1 LPTHPRFLDFESA
14 DAIRERKAG
23 DGWLASGESA
33 ALRVPSAVVP
43 AEWNYLINPLHIDF
57 AQITVELPV
66 PMRFDERLFE
76 ST

>member
-1 LPTHPRFLDFESA
+1 
-14 DAIRERKAG
+14 
-23 DGWLASGESA
+23 
-33 ALRVPSAVVP
+33 VP